1 MIRIKTNIELVFIR
15 IIRAIRGLI
24 LLAGSL
30 LLALPLQAAVPIP
43 VILDTD
49 IGSDV
54 DDAFA
59 LALIVASPELD
70 LQAVTTVAGDAE
82 DRAWMVCRFLTQVG
96 HKPIPVAFG
105 HAPQSDDKPDWQ
117 IQYRRHPAAIFNRT
131 LKPVKESA
139 VELLYAKLK
148 EKPEKLTLLCIGPLT
163 NIARLLK
170 EHPDAKPW
178 IKRLVVMGGSV
189 RVGYNGKAPPEA
201 EWNIKS
207 DIPAAKAVF
216 AAGIPLTVAPLDA
229 TSRAELTKPLRERL
243 FSAHTMLTFQ
253 VQNLYELWDKET
265 PILYDP
271 VAVALTFDEQF
282 CKMEALRLEVDDK
295 GMTRLVKGEPNA
307 RVAVSIQEEAFAKWY
322 VERVRSFGKEALPS
336 PPKNVSKLVERGGF
350 PAKVHAFE
358 DYDTDIEKRWWMCG
372 KLETK
377 DVPPGGGRC
386 CRAVLTQDFDDR
398 QGDLKTMIRA
408 VIFNPVPGP
417 PMGKNTRL
425 SFRYKLHGTDT
436 LRVQLYSLTNG
447 YHRYLSVDGLVQDKW
462 TEATV
467 DLTHMRRPDGSG
479 GALAE
484 DERIDDIQFYL
495 DPRAELLIDDIVL
508 YDAGPREEKRLFPKR
523 FLYTG
528 WFDTGKQGQEWP
540 GDFEIVPHEKPRT
553 WKAAKSVPNA
563 DTGEPWLRLSLR
575 GDRRLDAT
583 TELFFRYRLTGAES
597 MRVELVPT
605 GSKGEMKREL
615 KNLKKDE
622 WADTMLS
629 FASPDKT
636 KAGYVNEIRFWL
648 PKGADLWIDDVLL
661 YVPGEP

>member
-1 MIRIKTNIELVFIR
+1 MKH
-15 IIRAIRGLI
+15 
-24 LLAGSL
+24 LLAASL
-30 LLALPLQAAVPIP
+30 LLLASSLLHADEPRKIP

-59 LALIVASPELD
+59 LALVAASPELD
-70 LQAVTTVAGDAE
+70 LRAVTTSAGDAE
-82 DRAWMVCRFLTQVG
+82 DRAWLVCRFLTQVG

-105 HAPQSDDKPDWQ
+105 RAPQSDDKPDWQ
-117 IQYRRHPAAIFNRT
+117 IQYRRHPAAIFDRT
-131 LKPVKESA
+131 MKPVKESA
-139 VELLYAKLK
+139 VELLYAQLK
-148 EKPEKLTLLCIGPLT
+148 ENKGQLTLICIGPLT
-163 NIARLLK
+163 NVAQLLK

-178 IKRLVVMGGSV
+178 IKRIVLMGGSV
-189 RVGYNGKAPPEA
+189 RVGYKGKKPPEA

-207 DIPAAKAVF
+207 DIPAAQAVF
-216 AAGIPLTVAPLDA
+216 ASSVPLTVAPLDA
-229 TSRAELTKPLRERL
+229 TSTVELNKELRDRL
-243 FSAHTMLTFQ
+243 FAAHTMLTFQ

-265 PILYDP
+265 PILFDP

-295 GMTRLVKGEPNA
+295 GLTRIVKGGANA
-307 RVAVSIQEEAFAKWY
+307 RVAVSIKAADFAKWY
-322 VERVRSFGKEALPS
+322 VERVRAVGKESLPQ

-377 DVPPGGGRC
+377 DVSADGHRC

-398 QGDLKTMIRA
+398 QGDMKTMYRA

-417 PMGKNTRL
+417 PMGQNTRL

-436 LRVQLYSLTNG
+436 LRVQLYSLTKG
-447 YHRYLSVDGLVQDKW
+447 YHRYLSVGDLTEDKW
-462 TEATV
+462 TAATV
-467 DLTHMRRPDGSG
+467 DMTQMRRPDGSG
-479 GALAE
+479 GPLSE
-484 DERIDDIQFYL
+484 DERIDDIQFYI

-508 YDAGPREEKRLFPKR
+508 YDEGVKDEKRPFPKR

-528 WFDTGKQGQEWP
+528 WFDTGTQGKEWP
-540 GDFEIVPHEKPRT
+540 GDFEIVLHEKPRT
-553 WKAAKSVPNA
+553 RKAAKSVRNA
-563 DTGEPWLRLSLR
+563 DSGEPWIRLSLR

-583 TELFFRYRLTGAES
+583 TELFFRYRLSGADS
-597 MRVELVPT
+597 MRVELVHT
-605 GSKGEMKREL
+605 GSKMELKREL

-622 WADTMLS
+622 WAETTLS
-629 FASPDKT
+629 FDARDKT
-636 KAGYVNEIRFWL
+636 KEQPVNEIRLWL
-648 PKGADLWIDDVLL
+648 PKGAELWIDDVLL
-661 YVPGEP
+661 YVPGEPRR